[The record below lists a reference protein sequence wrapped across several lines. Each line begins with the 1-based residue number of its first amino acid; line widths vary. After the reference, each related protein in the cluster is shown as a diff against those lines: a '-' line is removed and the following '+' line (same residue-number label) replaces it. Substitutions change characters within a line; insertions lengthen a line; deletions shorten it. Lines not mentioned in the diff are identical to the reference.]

1 MTPLPADAVPEWIR
15 SVEPYLPGRPVR
27 ELEAQLGQRII
38 QLASNENPLGPSP
51 RAIDAAR
58 RALAAGHRYSEGG
71 DKYLREAVAA
81 LHGVAYE
88 NVILGAG
95 SSELI
100 GFAARMLLGPGGS
113 GVISASTFPLYPISI
128 RISGAD
134 LLETALRGYAIDLE
148 AMAARIPATVKLIFL
163 ANPNNPTG
171 TMFIADE
178 FDAFLARVPRNVL
191 VVLDEAYA
199 EYVERGDYS
208 RSIELVRAGRNVL
221 VLRTFSK
228 IYGLAGLRIG
238 FGIGDAG
245 LLRELEKVR
254 APYNTSGVAEAAAL
268 AALDDAEHVSR
279 SLECNREGL
288 AQLAHGLDDLGV
300 DHVPSF
306 ANFVLV
312 NLRRE
317 AKPVAAELEK
327 RGVLARP
334 VGFMGLPNAI
344 RVTVGTKEDNA
355 KFLQE
360 LGEIVGTT
368 RAVDRTSHSREGR

>member
-15 SVEPYLPGRPVR
+15 NVEPYVPGRSVD
-27 ELEAQLGQRII
+27 ELEGELGRRVLR
-38 QLASNENPLGPSP
+38 LASNENPLGPSP
-51 RAIDAAR
+51 LAIEAAR

-100 GFAARMLLGPGGS
+100 GFAARMLLGPGS
-113 GVISASTFPLYPISI
+113 TGVTSASTFPLYPISI

-134 LLETALRGYAIDLE
+134 LVETSLRGYEINLE
-148 AMAARIPATVKLIFL
+148 AMAAQLPATTKLIFL

-171 TMFIADE
+171 TMFTADE

-208 RSIELVRAGRNVL
+208 RSLELVRAGRNML

-238 FGIGDAG
+238 YGIGDAG

-268 AALDDAEHVSR
+268 AALDDAEHVAR
-279 SLECNREGL
+279 SLECNSAGL
-288 AQLAHGLDDLGV
+288 AQLANGLDEIGG

-312 NLRRE
+312 NLARE
-317 AKPVAAELEK
+317 AKSVAAELEN
-327 RGVLARP
+327 RGVLVRP

-344 RVTVGTKEDNA
+344 RVAVGTKEDNA

>member
-15 SVEPYLPGRPVR
+15 SVEPYVPGRPVR
-27 ELEAQLGQRII
+27 ELESELGRRVL

-51 RAIDAAR
+51 LAIEAAR

-71 DKYLREAVAA
+71 DKYLREALAA
-81 LHGVAYE
+81 RHGVALE

-100 GFAARMLLGPGGS
+100 GFAARMLLGPGSAGMT
-113 GVISASTFPLYPISI
+113 SASTFPLYPISI

-134 LLETALRGYAIDLE
+134 LVETALRGYAIDLE
-148 AMAARIPATVKLIFL
+148 AMAARLPASTKLVFL

-171 TMFIADE
+171 TMFTADE
-178 FDAFLARVPRNVL
+178 FDAFQARVPRDVL

-208 RSIELVRAGRNVL
+208 RSIELVGAGRNVL

-228 IYGLAGLRIG
+228 IFGLAGLRIG
-238 FGIGDAG
+238 YGIGNAG
-245 LLRELEKVR
+245 LLRELEKLR

-268 AALDDAEHVSR
+268 AALDDAEHVAR
-279 SLECNREGL
+279 SLECNRAGL
-288 AQLAHGLDDLGV
+288 AQLAHGLDALGV
-300 DHVPSF
+300 ERVPSF

-312 NLRRE
+312 NLGRD
-317 AKPVAAELEK
+317 AKPVAAELEG
-327 RGVLARP
+327 RGVLVRP

-355 KFLQE
+355 RFLQE
-360 LGEIVGTT
+360 LGEITGNT

>member
-15 SVEPYLPGRPVR
+15 SVEPYVPGRPVR
-27 ELEAQLGQRII
+27 ELESELGRRVL

-51 RAIDAAR
+51 LAIEGAR
-58 RALAAGHRYSEGG
+58 RALAAGHRYTEGG
-71 DKYLREAVAA
+71 DKYLRDALAS
-81 LHGVAYE
+81 LHGVAFE

-100 GFAARMLLGPGGS
+100 GFAARMLLGPGGT
-113 GVISASTFPLYPISI
+113 GVTSASTFPLYPISI

-134 LLETALRGYAIDLE
+134 LVEAPLRGYAIDLE
-148 AMAARIPATVKLIFL
+148 EMAARLPATSRLIFL

-171 TMFIADE
+171 TMFTADE

-199 EYVERGDYS
+199 EYVGRGDYS

-238 FGIGDAG
+238 YGIGDAG

-254 APYNTSGVAEAAAL
+254 APYNTSGAAEAAAL
-268 AALDDAEHVSR
+268 AALDDAGHVAR
-279 SLECNREGL
+279 SFECNRAGQ
-288 AQLAHGLDDLGV
+288 AQLAHGLDELGV
-300 DHVPSF
+300 NHVPSF

-312 NLRRE
+312 NLGRD
-317 AKPVAAELEK
+317 AKPFAAELER
-327 RGVLARP
+327 RGVLVRP

-360 LGEIVGTT
+360 LGEIAGTT
-368 RAVDRTSHSREGR
+368 RAVDRASHSREGR